1 MHRMSCTA
9 GHQGP
14 ESFYHDIG
22 APGKAKQVRE
32 LSNQL
37 KHLNQWSSKNV

>member
-1 MHRMSCTA
+1 MHKTSCTA

-22 APGKAKQVRE
+22 ALAK
-32 LSNQL
+32 LSPVKDLTNQL
-37 KHLNQWSSKNV
+37 KDLNQ

>member
-1 MHRMSCTA
+1 MHKTSYTA

-22 APGKAKQVRE
+22 ALAKPNQVRD
-32 LSNQL
+32 LTNQL
-37 KHLNQWSSKNV
+37 KDLNQ